1 MAQHVPASLLALRQ
15 SKGSSYHP
23 GQSMEAHMDFPMV
36 LSIPCAVEASAI
48 LISGIPTQPM
58 GGARRW
64 VMVWQS

>member
-1 MAQHVPASLLALRQ
+1 
-15 SKGSSYHP
+15 
-23 GQSMEAHMDFPMV
+23 MEAHMDFPMV
-36 LSIPCAVEASAI
+36 LSIPCAVEASAS